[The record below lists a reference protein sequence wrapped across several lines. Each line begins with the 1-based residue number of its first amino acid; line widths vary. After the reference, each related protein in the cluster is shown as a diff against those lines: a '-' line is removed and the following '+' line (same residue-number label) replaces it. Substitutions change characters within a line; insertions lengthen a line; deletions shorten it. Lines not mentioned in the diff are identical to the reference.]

1 MNLELPIYYVGG
13 ISSHMQLHVCHLGS
27 GESIHNGMTSV
38 FCAKC
43 SGCQTNIEFSTSRK
57 HKVTTLGMTVMSIR
71 MSLDTIFKA
80 R

>member
-43 SGCQTNIEFSTSRK
+43 SGCQTNIEFSQ
-57 HKVTTLGMTVMSIR
+57 HKVTTLGMMVTPIR